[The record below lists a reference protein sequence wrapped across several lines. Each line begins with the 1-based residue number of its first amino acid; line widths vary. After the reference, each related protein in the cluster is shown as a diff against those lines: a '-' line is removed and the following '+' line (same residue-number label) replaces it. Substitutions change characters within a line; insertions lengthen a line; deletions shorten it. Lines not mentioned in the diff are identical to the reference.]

1 MAAERASFHSSRRLG
16 VTLALGLGVS
26 LLALAAVRTG
36 LLVPVEGVVV
46 DTFMRLRGE
55 RPADA
60 RVALCLIDEDSIDA
74 YGRWPWPRTRIAE
87 LIERLRRAG
96 AWVIALDVVFSEP
109 SRAGDGF
116 DLRSEDEEL
125 ARAIAS
131 PAGTGDV
138 VLSYFFRTRER
149 RPPVRP
155 PPADPRFRAEH
166 ENILPSAFD
175 VVAGDPNSFPLA
187 EYRAVEPNLNLFARA
202 AASQGF
208 TTNERDAG
216 ISRRQRLAA
225 RFGGEIYPALPLRAV
240 QRLTGEPLALT
251 RTRTG
256 LPRIHL
262 GEREIEVDEG
272 GRLWV
277 SYPGGGERS
286 FRTLSVVDVL
296 EAGADLADLNG
307 ALVFVGASEVGVGD
321 FTATPFRTEV
331 PGVLVQAAVAD
342 NLLAGSF
349 LREAGL
355 PRLLSILVLLV
366 MGPAVAFLVAA
377 IERHLVGSL
386 MAIALVLAW
395 PAVAFAAFLRLG
407 WHLET
412 VAPMAAG
419 VLALVVSLRYQVGTV
434 DARARQIRRTFEQFV
449 SQAVV
454 DEMLAHPER
463 VVLGGERR
471 ELTVLFSDIR
481 GFTSIS
487 ERISPEEL
495 VQVLNQYFTPM
506 TRLVIDEG
514 GTLDK
519 YMGDALMAFFGAPV
533 EQPDHAARACRAA
546 LAMKVK
552 LAELNAG
559 WRAEGKLPEGGELG
573 IGIGLNSGEM
583 SVGNMGSE
591 DVFDYTVIGDNV
603 NLGSRIE
610 GLNKLYAA
618 QILVSGATAEAAGD
632 GFLFRE
638 LDRVRVKGKKEP
650 VALHEL
656 MAARPAPPALEERAR
671 RFGAALADYRAR
683 RFAEAAAELEALA
696 GEGDA
701 PAGVL
706 AERARRLAA
715 EGAPE
720 DWEAVETL
728 TSK

>member
-1 MAAERASFHSSRRLG
+1 MTRRPSGSRA
-16 VTLALGLGVS
+16 VTLAIGAATS
-26 LLALAAVRTG
+26 LLVLAAVWSG
-36 LLVPVEGVVV
+36 LLAPVEGVVI
-46 DTFMRLRGE
+46 DKFLQLRGE
-55 RPADA
+55 RPADP
-60 RVALCLIDEDSIDA
+60 RVALCLIDEASIDA
-74 YGRWPWPRTRIAE
+74 YGRWPWPRTRMAE
-87 LIERLRRAG
+87 VIERLDAAG
-96 AWVIALDVVFSEP
+96 ARVIALDVVFSEP
-109 SRAGDGF
+109 SRHGKGF
-116 DLRSEDEEL
+116 DLRHEDAAL
-125 ARAIAS
+125 AAAIGA
-131 PAGTGDV
+131 AEAEV
-138 VLSYFFRTRER
+138 VLSYFFRQ
-149 RPPVRP
+149 
-155 PPADPRFRAEH
+155 RAGGPE
-166 ENILPSAFD
+166 EIEKSAFD
-175 VVAGDPNSFPLA
+175 VVTGRPDDYPLP
-187 EYRAVEPNLNLFARA
+187 EHPGVEPNLRPLVD
-202 AASQGF
+202 AASAQGF
-208 TTNERDAG
+208 TTNEREAG
-216 ISRRQRLAA
+216 VSRRQHLAA
-225 RFGGEIYPALPLRAV
+225 RHRGSVYPSLPLRAV
-240 QRLTGEPLALT
+240 QRLEGDAL
-251 RTRTG
+251 RLERRATG
-256 LPRIHL
+256 LPVIRL
-262 GEREIEVDEG
+262 GEREIEVDEE
-272 GRLWV
+272 GRLWL
-277 SYPGGGERS
+277 SYPGGLES
-286 FRTLSVVDVL
+286 FRHLSVVELL
-296 EAGADLADLNG
+296 EAGAAADTRAALEG

-321 FTATPFRTEV
+321 VTATPFGTEV
-331 PGVLVQAAVAD
+331 PGVLVHAAVAD
-342 NLLAGSF
+342 NLLGGTF
-349 LREAGL
+349 LRESGA
-355 PRLLSILVLLV
+355 PRYLSIVALLLI
-366 MGPAVAFLVAA
+366 GPLVAFLVLA
-377 IERHLVGSL
+377 IERHRISSLV
-386 MAIALVLAW
+386 AIGIVFAW
-395 PAVAFAAFLRLG
+395 PAVAYLAFLRVG
-407 WHLET
+407 WHLEV
-412 VAPMAAG
+412 VAPVTAG
-419 VLALVVSLRYQVGTV
+419 VLALLGALRYQIRRV
-434 DARARQIRRTFEQFV
+434 DDWARRIRRTFEHFV
-449 SQAVV
+449 SQGVV
-454 DEMLAHPER
+454 EEMLANPER

-487 ERISPEEL
+487 ERITSEEL

-506 TRLVIDEG
+506 TRLVLAEG

-533 EQPDHAARACRAA
+533 EQPDHAARGCRAA
-546 LAMKVK
+546 LRMTET

-610 GLNKLYAA
+610 GLNKMYAA

-701 PAGVL
+701 PAGVM
-706 AERARRLAA
+706 AERARRLAE